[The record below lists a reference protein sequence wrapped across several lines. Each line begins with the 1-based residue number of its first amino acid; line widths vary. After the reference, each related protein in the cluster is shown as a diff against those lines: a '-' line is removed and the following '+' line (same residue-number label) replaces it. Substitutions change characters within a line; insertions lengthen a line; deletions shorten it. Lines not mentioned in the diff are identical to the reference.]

1 MDRTATFVYS
11 GTNNQLA
18 GQGQHELING
28 FQAAPAFEPTPVA
41 EQGAMIATAQ
51 PVQPE
56 NGVQVAGD
64 SHYRYADGMWFY
76 QLANNSWVRWENGGW
91 HEYNANAIASENS
104 GAVPRVSSLTSPRRT
119 ARGRRM
125 PTMGRTWTTA
135 RRLTKTRRSRHSKSR
150 TSKNR
155 RMPWRGCRPEQQPK

>member
-1 MDRTATFVYS
+1 MDRTAAFVYS

-28 FQAAPAFEPTPVA
+28 FQAAPAFKPTPVA

-104 GAVPRVSSLTSPRRT
+104 GAGAARVFSYEP
-119 ARGRRM
+119 
-125 PTMGRTWTTA
+125 
-135 RRLTKTRRSRHSKSR
+135 
-150 TSKNR
+150 SKNGEGAKNADHGKNVDHGKTTDKNAQK
-155 RMPWRGCRPEQQPK
+155 PTQQKPSQQK